1 MQAKR
6 LAEKLAKQVTDGS
19 TAWPEF
25 QEALRQHH
33 AYQARRGKED
43 S

>member
-6 LAEKLAKQVTDGS
+6 LAEKLAKQVMDGS
-19 TAWPEF
+19 TALPEF